1 MITGLVQQ
9 EDITIINMY
18 ALNIRV
24 PKHIKQTLTDLEETS
39 VVGDFNA
46 QLSIVDRKSKWKINK
61 EIADLNNS
69 INKMYLKDI

>member
-24 PKHIKQTLTDLEETS
+24 PKHIKQTLTDLKETS
-39 VVGDFNA
+39 VVEDFNA
-46 QLSIVDRKSKWKINK
+46 QLSIVDRKSKWKISK
-61 EIADLNNS
+61 ETADLNNS

>member
-24 PKHIKQTLTDLEETS
+24 PKHIKQTLTVLKETS
-39 VVGDFNA
+39 VGGDFNA

-61 EIADLNNS
+61 EIAYLNNS